1 VDVLSVEM
9 EMNEYDD
16 VIERLKR
23 RLGDSRNG
31 VPGVD
36 QEGPRQAA
44 VALVLRENRGAA
56 EMLIIKRATRR
67 GDHWSGNLALPGGR
81 WETRDENLLETA
93 VRETREEVGIDL
105 DKGGTILGS
114 LGSITTQNPMIPRVQ
129 VVPFVAVAPRGFH
142 VAEDLQPSESMVLSN
157 EVATAFWVPLRFL
170 VERGASETFSLTYKG
185 EKREW
190 PAYPTEH
197 GVIWGM
203 TEGMLT
209 EFFERLGGK
218 TDVR

>member
-1 VDVLSVEM
+1 VLRRDEGG
-9 EMNEYDD
+9 MNEFDD

-23 RLGDSRNG
+23 RLSDSRNG
-31 VPGVD
+31 VPVVD
-36 QEGPRQAA
+36 QEGPSQAA

-56 EMLIIKRATRR
+56 EMLIIKRATRH

-81 WETRDENLLETA
+81 WETQDKNLLETA

-114 LGSITTQNPMIPRVQ
+114 LESITTRNPMIPRVQ
-129 VVPFVAVAPRGFH
+129 VVPFVAVAPLGFH
-142 VAEDLQPSESMVLSN
+142 ITEELLPSESMVLSD
-157 EVATAFWVPLRFL
+157 EVATAFWVPLQFL
-170 VERGASETFSLTYKG
+170 VERGTSETFSLTYKG

-209 EFFERLGGK
+209 EFFERLGEK
-218 TDVR
+218 

>member
-1 VDVLSVEM
+1 
-9 EMNEYDD
+9 MNEFDEI
-16 VIERLKR
+16 VGRLKE
-23 RLGDSRNG
+23 RLGDSQNG

-56 EMLIIKRATRR
+56 EMLIIKRATRH

-81 WETRDENLLETA
+81 WEAQDENLLETA

-129 VVPFVAVAPRGFH
+129 VVPFVAVAPQGFH
-142 VAEDLQPSESMVLSN
+142 ITQDLEPSESMVLSD
-157 EVATAFWVPLRFL
+157 EVATAFWVPLQFL
-170 VERGASETFSLTYKG
+170 VERGTSETFSLSYKG

-209 EFFERLGGK
+209 EFFERLGDK
-218 TDVR
+218 TDVEC

>member
-1 VDVLSVEM
+1 
-9 EMNEYDD
+9 MNEFEEI
-16 VIERLKR
+16 VGRLKR
-23 RLGDSRNG
+23 RLGDTLNG

-36 QEGPRQAA
+36 QKGPRQAA
-44 VALVLRENRGAA
+44 VALVLRENRGAS
-56 EMLIIKRATRR
+56 EMLIIKRATRH

-81 WETRDENLLETA
+81 WETQDENLLETA

-129 VVPFVAVAPRGFH
+129 VVPFVAVAPQGFH
-142 VAEDLQPSESMVLSN
+142 ITEQLHQSESLVLSD
-157 EVATAFWVPLRFL
+157 EVATAFWVPLQFL
-170 VERGASETFSLTYKG
+170 VERGTSETFSLSYKG
-185 EKREW
+185 ENREW

-209 EFFERLGGK
+209 EFFERLGEK
-218 TDVR
+218 TDVGR